1 MKPPLISCLDIS
13 RGDRLVP
20 PPGNAVMWSGLKR
33 KHGSAFR
40 RGKHRMKFGFS
51 SEQEEFRSNLR
62 RLLANRSPTKEV
74 RRLMET
80 DEGYEPGGWRAINA
94 ELGLTAIRIPEVYGG
109 YGFGFGEQCIVLEEM
124 GRALVCAPYFATA
137 VLAAGAILNAGTET
151 EKAALL
157 PGIAAGET
165 NATLAWV
172 EDNGFWDA
180 AGTALAATDAGGRIV
195 LNGHK
200 TYVIDGHTADLI
212 VVLAR
217 APQGLSLFTVDGKAA
232 GLTRRSLKSMDPTRK
247 FARLEFDGVSATPLG
262 PAGGAAGPF
271 TRTMVEASVCLANE
285 MVGGADR
292 LREDALA
299 YAMMRMQFGK
309 SIASFQ
315 SMKHKQ
321 ADMLLEV
328 ELAKSAAYYA
338 AASLDDGD
346 GDAVANAHL
355 AKASASDTYMQTA
368 IHAVQIHGGIGF
380 TWDNDTHLWFKRA
393 KSSEV
398 LLGDAG
404 YHRELMM
411 QNWAA

>member
-1 MKPPLISCLDIS
+1 
-13 RGDRLVP
+13 
-20 PPGNAVMWSGLKR
+20 
-33 KHGSAFR
+33 
-40 RGKHRMKFGFS
+40 MKFSFS

-62 RLLANRSPTKEV
+62 RLLADRSPTKEV

-80 DEGYEPGGWRAINA
+80 GHGYEREGWRAINTA
-94 ELGLTAIRIPEVYGG
+94 LGLTAIRIPEAYGG
-109 YGFGFGEQCIVLEEM
+109 YGFGFGDQCIVLEEM

-137 VLAAGAILNAGTET
+137 VLAAGAIMNAGIEA
-151 EKAALL
+151 EKRALL
-157 PGIAAGET
+157 PGIATGEMI
-165 NATLAWV
+165 ATFAWV
-172 EDNGFWDA
+172 EDTGRWDA
-180 AGTALAATDAGGRIV
+180 AGTALTATAESGEIV

-200 TYVIDGHTADLI
+200 SYVIDGHSADLI

-217 APQGLSLFTVDGKAA
+217 APQGLSLFTVDGNAP
-232 GLTRRSLKSMDPTRK
+232 GLTRRALNSMDPTRK
-247 FARLEFDGVSATPLG
+247 FARLEFNRVAARPLG
-262 PAGGAAGPF
+262 PAGGAAAPF
-271 TRTMVEASVCLANE
+271 ARTMVEAAVCLANE
-285 MVGGADR
+285 MVGGAER

-309 SIASFQ
+309 PVASFQ

-346 GDAVANAHL
+346 DDAGANAHL
-355 AKASASDTYMQTA
+355 AKACASDAYMQTA

-398 LLGDAG
+398 LLGDSN
-404 YHRELMM
+404 YHRELML
-411 QNWAA
+411 QCWPA

>member
-1 MKPPLISCLDIS
+1 
-13 RGDRLVP
+13 V
-20 PPGNAVMWSGLKR
+20 
-33 KHGSAFR
+33 
-40 RGKHRMKFGFS
+40 KFSFS

-62 RLLANRSPTKEV
+62 RFLADRSPTQEV
-74 RRLMET
+74 RRLMES
-80 DEGYEPGGWRAINA
+80 DEGYERDGWRAINV
-94 ELGLTAIRIPEVYGG
+94 ELGLTAIRIPEAYGG
-109 YGFGFGEQCIVLEEM
+109 HGFGFGEQCLVLEEM
-124 GRALVCAPYFATA
+124 GRALLCAPYFATA
-137 VLAAGAILNAGTET
+137 VLAAGAILNAGTEA
-151 EKAALL
+151 EKQALL

-165 NATLAWV
+165 IATLAWV
-172 EDNGFWDA
+172 EDNGRWDA
-180 AGTALAATDAGGRIV
+180 DGTTLTATAANGGTV

-200 TYVIDGHTADLI
+200 TYVVDGHTADLI
-212 VVLAR
+212 VVLAQT
-217 APQGLSLFTVDGKAA
+217 PHGLSLFTVDGAA
-232 GLTRRSLKSMDPTRK
+232 VGLTRRSLKSMDPTRK
-247 FARLEFDGVSATPLG
+247 FARLEFTGVAATPLG
-262 PAGGAAGPF
+262 AAGRAATPF
-271 TRTMVEASVCLANE
+271 ARTMIEAAVCLANE

-346 GDAVANAHL
+346 DDAAANAHL
-355 AKASASDTYMQTA
+355 AKACASDTYMQTA

>member
-1 MKPPLISCLDIS
+1 
-13 RGDRLVP
+13 
-20 PPGNAVMWSGLKR
+20 
-33 KHGSAFR
+33 
-40 RGKHRMKFGFS
+40 MKFSFS

-62 RLLANRSPTKEV
+62 RLLADRSATTEV
-74 RRLMET
+74 RRLIET
-80 DEGYEPGGWRAINA
+80 DRGYERDRWRAINTA
-94 ELGLTAIRIPEVYGG
+94 LGLTALRIPEAYGG
-109 YGFGFGEQCIVLEEM
+109 YGLGFGDQCIVLEEM
-124 GRALVCAPYFATA
+124 GRALLCAPYFATA
-137 VLAAGAILNAGTET
+137 VLAAGAIMNAGTET
-151 EKAALL
+151 EKEALL
-157 PGIAAGET
+157 PGIAAGDT
-165 NATLAWV
+165 TATLAWV
-172 EDNGFWDA
+172 EDNGRWDA
-180 AGTALAATDAGGRIV
+180 EGTTLTATAESGEIV

-200 TYVIDGHTADLI
+200 SYVVDGHTADLI

-217 APQGLSLFTVDGKAA
+217 LPQGLSLFTVDGNAM
-232 GLTRRSLKSMDPTRK
+232 GLTRRALKSMDPTRK
-247 FARLEFDGVSATPLG
+247 FARLEFNRVAARLFGT
-262 PAGGAAGPF
+262 AGGAAAPF
-271 TRTMVEASVCLANE
+271 ARTLVEAAVCLANE

-309 SIASFQ
+309 PIASFQ

-346 GDAVANAHL
+346 DDAAANAHL
-355 AKASASDTYMQTA
+355 AKACASDAYMQTA

-398 LLGDAG
+398 LLGDAS
-404 YHRELMM
+404 YHRELML
-411 QNWAA
+411 QKWAA

>member
-1 MKPPLISCLDIS
+1 
-13 RGDRLVP
+13 V
-20 PPGNAVMWSGLKR
+20 
-33 KHGSAFR
+33 
-40 RGKHRMKFGFS
+40 KFSFS
-51 SEQEEFRSNLR
+51 SEQEEFRTNLR
-62 RLLANRSPTKEV
+62 RLLADRSPTKDV

-80 DEGYEPGGWRAINA
+80 DQGYERDEWKAINTA
-94 ELGLTAIRIPEVYGG
+94 LGLTAIRIPEDCGG
-109 YGFGFGEQCIVLEEM
+109 YGLSFGDQGIVLEEM
-124 GRALVCAPYFATA
+124 GRALLCAPYFATA
-137 VLAAGAILNAGTET
+137 VLAAGAVMNAGTEA
-151 EKAALL
+151 EKQALL

-165 NATLAWV
+165 TATLAWV
-172 EDNGFWDA
+172 EDNGRWDA
-180 AGTALAATDAGGRIV
+180 DGTALTAAAESGGFV

-200 TYVIDGHTADLI
+200 TYVVDGHTADFV

-217 APQGLSLFTVDGKAA
+217 APQGLSLFTVEGNAA
-232 GLTRRSLKSMDPTRK
+232 GLSRRALKSMDPTRK
-247 FARLEFDGVSATPLG
+247 FARLTFDQVTAQPL
-262 PAGGAAGPF
+262 GAAGEAAAPF
-271 TRTMVEASVCLANE
+271 ARTMTEALACLANE

-309 SIASFQ
+309 PIASFQ

-338 AASLDDGD
+338 AAALDDGD
-346 GDAVANAHL
+346 DDAVVSAHL
-355 AKASASDTYMQTA
+355 AKALASDAYTQTA

-398 LLGDAG
+398 LLGDAQ
-404 YHRELMM
+404 YHRELML